1 MTTVINS
8 PPSEG
13 NNNLGLFI
21 GIFVLI
27 VLGLVF
33 FYYGLPAI
41 KQMGQ
46 ISAPQVNVP
55 NKIDVNI
62 KQTP

>member
-1 MTTVINS
+1 MTTIVNT
-8 PPSEG
+8 PAPAP
-13 NNNLGLFI
+13 NNGGMGLFI
-21 GIFVLI
+21 GFFLLV

-41 KQMGQ
+41 RNIGSPQ
-46 ISAPQVNVP
+46 INVP